1 MSLRRALVVSVVVLL
16 VLDLIGGIVAVAS
29 DVNDWSEAWS
39 GNARLAAPWPM
50 ILLQVCALGLAV
62 AFSRPWAIVGA
73 TILALACLASALSG
87 FFDGAFAA
95 GELGPGQVAF
105 QVVLLAWTAVV
116 GVVAAAFTVSLVR
129 RSPRRA
135 ADSPAGG

>member
-1 MSLRRALVVSVVVLL
+1 VTLRQALVVSMVVLL
-16 VLDLIGGIVAVAS
+16 ALDLIGGVIAVAS

-50 ILLQVCALGLAV
+50 ILLQVSALVLAV
-62 AFSRPWAIVGA
+62 GFRRPWAIVGG
-73 TILALACLASALSG
+73 TILALACLVSGVSG

-95 GELGPGQVAF
+95 AELGPGQVAF
-105 QVVLLAWTAVV
+105 QVLLLGWTAVV
-116 GVVAAAFTVSLVR
+116 GLIAAAFTVSLVR
-129 RSPRRA
+129 RPPRRA